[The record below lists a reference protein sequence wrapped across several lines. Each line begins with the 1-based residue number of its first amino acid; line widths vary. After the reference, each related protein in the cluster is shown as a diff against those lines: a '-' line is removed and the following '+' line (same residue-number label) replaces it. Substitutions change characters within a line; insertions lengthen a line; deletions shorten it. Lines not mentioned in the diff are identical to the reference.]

1 MQNSL
6 LSVYTWNWPKG
17 TVFSH
22 RRCVSRMSQNPRKI
36 VFNMP
41 SLVSEP
47 AAEPHPGHRPAIMSA
62 ADPGPPEL
70 TEGRKL
76 GTLMEVS
83 EALTGTL
90 NLQAG
95 LYGVLE
101 VLERRC
107 GALRGS
113 VTLLEEGGG
122 LLGVEAALGYPRSAG
137 RVRYRL
143 GEGITGRVAQSG
155 RPAIVPRVSGEPGFL
170 YRAAGR
176 SVRQEEVTF
185 LCVPILLDQSTAG
198 TLAVEI
204 RVAPERDAERMVKVM
219 RIAAS
224 MISQALR
231 IQRLIDLERQRLVE
245 ENTQLREEL
254 RERYEFSNIVGNSG
268 PMRQVYEQVAQVVGT
283 TATVLVRGESGTGKE
298 LIAHALHHHSPRAG
312 KPFIRVNCAAL
323 PETLVESELFG
334 YERGA
339 FTGAHARRKGRFEQA
354 DGGTLFL
361 DEIGELSP
369 ATQAKLLR
377 VLQERE
383 FERLGGNQT
392 VRVDVRL
399 ITATSKDLEK
409 ALADGAFREDLYY
422 RLNVFTICVPPLRE
436 RKSDVL
442 LLADHFVEK
451 YARLHSRNIK
461 RISTPAIDMMMSY
474 HWPGN
479 VRELENTIERAVLVA
494 DGDVIH
500 GHHLTPTLQTAEAS
514 GTVVSRSLSEA
525 VGAFESNLI
534 QDALKSTRGNRARA
548 ARLLSTTERILNYKV
563 RRYGID
569 PGRFRG

>member
-1 MQNSL
+1 
-6 LSVYTWNWPKG
+6 
-17 TVFSH
+17 
-22 RRCVSRMSQNPRKI
+22 MSQNPRKI

-41 SLVSEP
+41 SLLSEP
-47 AAEPHPGHRPAIMSA
+47 AAEPHPGHRPARASP
-62 ADPGPPEL
+62 ADPGTPEL

-107 GALRGS
+107 GALRGA
-113 VTLLEEGGG
+113 VTLLEEGSG

-143 GEGITGRVAQSG
+143 GEGITGRVAESG

-185 LCVPILLDQSTAG
+185 ICVPILLDQSTAG

-392 VRVDVRL
+392 VSVDVRL

-479 VRELENTIERAVLVA
+479 VRELENTVERAVLVA

-500 GHHLTPTLQTAEAS
+500 GHHLSPTLQTAEAS

-525 VGAFESNLI
+525 VGMFESNLI

-548 ARLLSTTERILNYKV
+548 ARLLNTTERILNYKV

>member
-1 MQNSL
+1 
-6 LSVYTWNWPKG
+6 
-17 TVFSH
+17 
-22 RRCVSRMSQNPRKI
+22 MSQNPRKI
-36 VFNMP
+36 VFRMP
-41 SLVSEP
+41 ALLSEP
-47 AAEPHPGHRPAIMSA
+47 AEGPGEHRPVVA
-62 ADPGPPEL
+62 PGGDSVSPDL
-70 TEGRKL
+70 TEARKL
-76 GTLMEVS
+76 GTIMEVS
-83 EALTGTL
+83 QALTGTL

-107 GALRGS
+107 GVLRGS
-113 VTLLEEGGG
+113 VTLLEEGSE
-122 LLGVEAALGYPRSAG
+122 LLAVEAALGYPRNAG
-137 RVRYRL
+137 RVRYRV
-143 GEGITGRVAQSG
+143 GEGITGRVAESG

-170 YRAAGR
+170 HRAAGR
-176 SVRQEEVTF
+176 QERGEEVTF
-185 LCVPILLDQSTAG
+185 ICVPIALDQSTAG

-204 RVAPERDAERMVKVM
+204 LVAPERDAERMVKVL
-219 RIAAS
+219 RIAAA

-231 IQRLIDLERQRLVE
+231 IQRLIDLERQRLVA

-392 VRVDVRL
+392 VPVDVRL
-399 ITATSKDLEK
+399 ITATSKDLER

-451 YARLHSRNIK
+451 YARLHSRSIK

-479 VRELENTIERAVLVA
+479 VRELENTIERAVLLA

-514 GTVVSRSLSEA
+514 GTVVSRSLGEA

-548 ARLLSTTERILNYKV
+548 ARLLNTTERILNYKV

>member
-1 MQNSL
+1 
-6 LSVYTWNWPKG
+6 
-17 TVFSH
+17 
-22 RRCVSRMSQNPRKI
+22 MSQNSRKI

-47 AAEPHPGHRPAIMSA
+47 AAEPHPGRRPAMVSP
-62 ADPGPPEL
+62 ADPGTPEL

-90 NLQAG
+90 NLPAG

-143 GEGITGRVAQSG
+143 GEGITGRVAESG

-185 LCVPILLDQSTAG
+185 ICVPILLDQSTAG

-354 DGGTLFL
+354 DRGTLFL

-392 VRVDVRL
+392 VPVDVRL

-442 LLADHFVEK
+442 LLADHFVAK